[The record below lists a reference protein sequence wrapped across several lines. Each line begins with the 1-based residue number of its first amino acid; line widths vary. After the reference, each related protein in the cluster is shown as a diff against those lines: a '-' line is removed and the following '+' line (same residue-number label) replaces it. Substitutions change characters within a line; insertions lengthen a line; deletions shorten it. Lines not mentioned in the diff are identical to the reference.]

1 MAENPGVVQMADIAH
16 LLALLFSA
24 QHKGEEAL
32 SIVELYLI
40 DYPDNLNLLI
50 TRWVVWQH
58 HPLHHQASIGDL

>member
-50 TRWVVWQH
+50 TRWVVSLP
-58 HPLHHQASIGDL
+58 PLLR

>member
-1 MAENPGVVQMADIAH
+1 MADVAH

-24 QHKGEEAL
+24 QHKSEEAL

-50 TRWVVWQH
+50 SR
-58 HPLHHQASIGDL
+58 

>member
-24 QHKGEEAL
+24 QHKGEDAL

-50 TRWVVWQH
+50 TRSGSLW
-58 HPLHHQASIGDL
+58 STRDLYRIPC